1 MVTPRTSSGSL
12 PLTVVDHESPADKA
26 AARTKWMRAVLTKVV
41 LENISPLDATAESPM
56 PENQAP
62 DINNKILYLS
72 AMAKLRR
79 QSENFQQELS
89 RLSDRLKQPFFN
101 AKPFP
106 ITGPSEPTRKRPEE

>member
-1 MVTPRTSSGSL
+1 
-12 PLTVVDHESPADKA
+12 
-26 AARTKWMRAVLTKVV
+26 MRAVLTKVV
-41 LENISPLDATAESPM
+41 LENIPPLDAMA
-56 PENQAP
+56 ENQMTQNQTS
-62 DINNKILYLS
+62 DINHKILYLS
-72 AMAKLRR
+72 AMAKLKR